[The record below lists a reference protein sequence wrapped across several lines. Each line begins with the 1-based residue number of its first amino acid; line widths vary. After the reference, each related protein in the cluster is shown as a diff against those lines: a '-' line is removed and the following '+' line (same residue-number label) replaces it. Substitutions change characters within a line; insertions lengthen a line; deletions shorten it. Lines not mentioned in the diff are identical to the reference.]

1 MSRKPAHDA
10 QKAPAGSRWGLST
23 SAPYDS
29 SVFINC
35 PFDAEYRA
43 LLRAIVFAV
52 QDCGFMPR
60 CALEVHDSGEV
71 RITRIKRI
79 IRECRHGIH
88 DISRVE
94 LDQGSGFPRFN
105 TSLELGLFLG
115 AQEFGV
121 GVQSQ
126 KRCLI
131 LDQVPYR
138 YQVFCSDLAGQ
149 DISAHSGSPERVV
162 AAVRDWLA
170 TWLCDTG
177 STVPGDTHMCER
189 YREFSYDLPVLCR
202 DLRLEPERLLFA
214 ELRTLVQ
221 EWADQN
227 A

>member
-1 MSRKPAHDA
+1 MSRKPAQPPMALADF
-10 QKAPAGSRWGLST
+10 RRGLSV

-35 PFDAEYRA
+35 PFDAGYRR

-79 IRECRHGIH
+79 IRECRHGVH

-94 LDQGSGFPRFN
+94 LDPANGLPRFN
-105 TSLELGLFLG
+105 MPLELGLFLG
-115 AQEFGV
+115 AREYGV
-121 GVQSQ
+121 GLQTQ

-149 DISAHSGSPERVV
+149 DVSAHGGSPEAAVT
-162 AAVRDWLA
+162 AVRDWLA
-170 TWLCDTG
+170 AWLCDG
-177 STVPGDTHMCER
+177 GVTVPGDAHMRER

-202 DLRLEPERLLFA
+202 DLHLEPDRLLFA